1 MIRESGC
8 VVRIAG
14 PFAWVSCESRAG
26 CARCAEGKGC
36 GGGLLSRLL
45 GDRLFQLRVPVSAD
59 IRVGDQVQLGISE
72 GALLSA
78 ACLMYL
84 LPLFAL
90 ITGALVGDFLGGD
103 GPALLLGGLTLL
115 VSFLLLHV
123 FRERIAR
130 SSRFQPVILEP

>member
-26 CARCAEGKGC
+26 CERCAEGKGC

-45 GDRLFQLRVPVSAD
+45 GDRLFQLRVPVRTGIS
-59 IRVGDQVQLGISE
+59 VGDQVQLGISE
-72 GALLSA
+72 GALLGA

-84 LPLFAL
+84 LPLLALLAGAL
-90 ITGALVGDFLGGD
+90 IGDFLGGD
-103 GPALLLGGLTLL
+103 GPALLLGGLALL
-115 VSFLLLHV
+115 ASFLSLHV
-123 FRERIAR
+123 FRERIAHSR
-130 SSRFQPVILEP
+130 RFQPVIQES

>member
-36 GGGLLSRLL
+36 GGGLLGRLL
-45 GDRLFQLRVPVSAD
+45 GDRLFQLRVPVRTGIS
-59 IRVGDQVQLGISE
+59 VGDQVQLGISE
-72 GALLSA
+72 GALLGA

-84 LPLFAL
+84 LPLLALLAGAL
-90 ITGALVGDFLGGD
+90 IGDFLGGD
-103 GPALLLGGLTLL
+103 GTALLLGSLALL
-115 VSFLLLHV
+115 ASFLSLHV

-130 SSRFQPVILEP
+130 SRRFQPVILES

>member
-26 CARCAEGKGC
+26 CERCAEGKGC

-45 GDRLFQLRVPVSAD
+45 GDRLFQLRVPVSAG
-59 IRVGDQVQLGISE
+59 IGVGDQVQLGISE
-72 GALLSA
+72 GALLGA

-84 LPLFAL
+84 LPLLAL
-90 ITGALVGDFLGGD
+90 ISGALIGDFLGGD
-103 GPALLLGGLTLL
+103 GVALLLGSLGLLA
-115 VSFLLLHV
+115 SFVLLHV
-123 FRERIAR
+123 FRERIALSR
-130 SSRFQPVILEP
+130 RFQPVILES

>member
-45 GDRLFQLRVPVSAD
+45 GDRLFQLRVPVRTGIS
-59 IRVGDQVQLGISE
+59 VGDQVQLGISE
-72 GALLSA
+72 GALLGA

-84 LPLFAL
+84 LPLLALLSGAL
-90 ITGALVGDFLGGD
+90 IGDFLGGD
-103 GPALLLGGLTLL
+103 GPAVLLGGLALL
-115 VSFLLLHV
+115 ASFLSLHV

-130 SSRFQPVILEP
+130 SRRFQPVILES

>member
-26 CARCAEGKGC
+26 CERCAEGKGC

-45 GDRLFQLRVPVSAD
+45 GDRLFQLRVPVSAG
-59 IRVGDQVQLGISE
+59 IGVGDQVQLGISE
-72 GALLSA
+72 GALLGA

-84 LPLFAL
+84 LPLLAL
-90 ITGALVGDFLGGD
+90 ISGALIGDFLGGD
-103 GPALLLGGLTLL
+103 GLALLLGSLGLLA
-115 VSFLLLHV
+115 SFVLLHV

-130 SSRFQPVILEP
+130 SRRFQPVILES

>member
-8 VVRIAG
+8 VIRIAG

-103 GPALLLGGLTLL
+103 GPALLLGGLALL